1 MKFLPSLLTA
11 RAFRRLAYVAVF
23 IALFFAL
30 EGCFYLQA
38 IGGQMDVLRKRR
50 PMDEVIEDT
59 TTDAEL
65 RSKLIVV
72 QEARKFAV
80 DELLLPDNGSYRS
93 YADMERDYVVWNVF
107 AAPEFSLEPKQWC
120 YPVAGCVV
128 YRGYFSEERAEK
140 LAAKLEGD
148 GMDVIVGG
156 VAAYST
162 LGRFDDPVLN
172 TMLRWSDVYLIE
184 TLFHELAHQQI
195 YVKGDSAYNESFATA
210 VAEFGIKRWLAERGE
225 PERFILHQEEK
236 MLQANMRDLVI
247 VAWESLEELYASEL
261 EAEQMR
267 LQKASILESLS
278 TDAQAVID
286 KSEVNARNWLAAPLN
301 NAQLVSVGVYQGNL
315 SAFRMILKDC
325 NESFACFYE
334 QSELLADLSF
344 EEREQELI
352 ELDRRYS
359 ELPKVT
365 AQLAEPGP
373 AR

>member
-1 MKFLPSLLTA
+1 MKSLPSFLTA
-11 RAFRRLAYVAVF
+11 RAIRRVAYVAAL

>member
-1 MKFLPSLLTA
+1 MKTLPSFLSA
-11 RAFRRLAYVAVF
+11 RAFRRVAYVAAL

-93 YADMERDYVVWNVF
+93 YADLERDYVVWNVF
-107 AAPEFSLEPKQWC
+107 AAPEFSLQPKQWC

-140 LAAKLEGD
+140 LAAKLNGD
-148 GMDVIVGG
+148 GLDVIVGG

-195 YVKGDSAYNESFATA
+195 YVKGDSAYNEAFATA

-225 PERFILHQEEK
+225 PERFILHEEEK
-236 MLQANMRDLVI
+236 ILQASVREIVV
-247 VAWESLEELYASEL
+247 VAWKSLEDLYASDLDADE
-261 EAEQMR
+261 MR
-267 LQKASILESLS
+267 LQKVSILNRLS
-278 TDAQAVID
+278 ADAQAAID
-286 KSEVNARNWLAAPLN
+286 RSDVNATNWLAAPLN
-301 NAQLVSVGVYQGNL
+301 NARLVSLGVYQGNL
-315 SAFRMILKDC
+315 AAFRMILDDC
-325 NESFACFYE
+325 NDSLACFYE
-334 QSELLADLSF
+334 QSEILAALSF

-352 ELDRRYS
+352 ELDRRYNK
-359 ELPKVT
+359 LPKVT
-365 AQLAEPGP
+365 AQLAVPDL